1 MNDVYSANESIDNK
15 SKIIF
20 SDEHEEEEVQEF
32 IEESIFAYKCTLNQ
46 SLMMPITWVLP
57 RERELFI
64 LFPEVITVDCT
75 ADTNNEAGPLLI
87 MAGKDSFGK
96 MFIFLRAFLPN
107 ESNWVFR

>member
-46 SLMMPITWVLP
+46 SLMMSIAWVLP
-57 RERELFI
+57 RERELFM
-64 LFPEVITVDCT
+64 LFPEVITVDYI
-75 ADTNNEAGPLLI
+75 ADINKEARPVLAI
-87 MAGKDSFGK
+87 AGK
-96 MFIFLRAFLPN
+96 
-107 ESNWVFR
+107 